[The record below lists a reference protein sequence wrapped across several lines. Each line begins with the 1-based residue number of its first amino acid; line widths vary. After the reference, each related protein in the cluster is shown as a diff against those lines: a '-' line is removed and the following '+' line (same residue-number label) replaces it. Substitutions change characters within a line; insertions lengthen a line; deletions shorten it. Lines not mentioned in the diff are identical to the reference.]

1 MNRKASRRIGRS
13 PGFTLIEL
21 MVVVVIIGIF
31 AAVVIPALLSS
42 KDRLLRKEEKASAPP
57 PPAQTVAGKPLPLLQ
72 PDAPAPDT
80 ISADITIRLS
90 ATHHVRGL
98 DVLTLFDADFSGEYR
113 FASPYDSSGSTGDF
127 TSTKRVDRVD
137 RVDAVDAVDRVDR
150 VDAVDRVGAVDRVDA
165 VGAVGVAEGS
175 SDGGP
180 IALFFPFPEGTT
192 RASDVALR
200 IADASGEYEKRR
212 DALYTLEGIAWQGRL
227 PEGEELPVQVSY
239 KAQGY
244 ERYIYEGP
252 GAEQAEHLRIEMILE
267 DLTAEFIPADA
278 LQPTSVQGD
287 RLVWEFDDLITA
299 RRIMVDLPGSLSP
312 VGRVIRFLR
321 LAGLAVFLFGI
332 GFIYLNDLVQPGRLD
347 DFRLGHFLLLA
358 ITYSLF
364 FAVFAAL
371 HLGQKIAPY
380 PSLVLAALLSLPLLF
395 FHVSRFWG
403 KHFALTSML
412 PLAAFTLAI
421 VVNGVYGGGWK
432 IPVYIGL
439 TVIAAGFFT
448 LTYRTW
454 IEKKRMHREEKARQ
468 RMQAL
473 QEAEAEKK
481 EQERKN
487 RQSAWRKGQ
496 LRKFE
501 SALERLEAES
511 GRTKALIRRMHLL
524 KAKMEDSE
532 RERITERLGGR
543 IEALEKEAHGAEP
556 LRMKLS
562 GLSEIED
569 DAAFSAAGG
578 EIRSEAERRRASL
591 VDEDD
596 LLEKEVGELEKRH
609 ERQKAA
615 ALKSKDEIHCL
626 ACGYGY
632 PLTHFCPNC
641 GVRSPKRISCDQC
654 GEVYHL
660 PVHLLDAHKAD
671 AMLHC
676 LFCGHPHE
684 RVELDL
690 SGEKRKTE
698 AASSVNLSSEEGS

>member
-1 MNRKASRRIGRS
+1 MRVKERARFRPFEIPARIRTSENLQINRKASRRIGRS

-42 KDRLLRKEEKASAPP
+42 KDRLLRKEERASAPP

-72 PDAPAPDT
+72 PDVPAPDT

-127 TSTKRVDRVD
+127 TSTKTVD
-137 RVDAVDAVDRVDR
+137 RVDAVDT
-150 VDAVDRVGAVDRVDA
+150 
-165 VGAVGVAEGS
+165 AEGS

-299 RRIMVDLPGSLSP
+299 RRIVVDLPGSLSP

-321 LAGLAVFLFGI
+321 LAGFAVFLFGI

-380 PSLVLAALLSLPLLF
+380 PSLVLAAILSLPLLF

-468 RMQAL
+468 RMQTL
-473 QEAEAEKK
+473 QQGEAEKK

-511 GRTKALIRRMHLL
+511 GRTKALIRRVHLL
-524 KAKMEDSE
+524 KAKMEDAE
-532 RERITERLGGR
+532 RERIAERLGGR
-543 IEALEKEAHGAEP
+543 IEALEKEAHGAEA

-578 EIRSEAERRRASL
+578 EIRSEAERRRAYL
-591 VDEDD
+591 ADEDD

-684 RVELDL
+684 RVELYL
-690 SGEKRKTE
+690 SGDRTETE
-698 AASSVNLSSEEGS
+698 AASSASAEPAE